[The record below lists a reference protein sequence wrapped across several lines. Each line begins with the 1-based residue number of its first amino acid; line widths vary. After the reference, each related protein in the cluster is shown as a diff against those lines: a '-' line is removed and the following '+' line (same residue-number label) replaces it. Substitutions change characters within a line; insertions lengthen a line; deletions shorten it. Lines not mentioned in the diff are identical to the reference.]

1 MTDDASPIGLTT
13 ATLRGRT
20 NANGSPSTYTFRYG
34 TNEAAVTAGTAPTL
48 AGGPFSAGTGSTF
61 QARAREVTGLTACT
75 TYYFRIEATNAQG
88 SDVRL
93 DAVVQDGLQARLWTT
108 LAVVYGTTSATFHS
122 RVNPNSLD
130 TKVWYEY
137 GTVASAAFGSRIP
150 ALGSEIEIGDGSKFV
165 SPNAYPTDG
174 LTKETA
180 YQVRAVATERRRH
193 DNRPGQDVHDE
204 RGRCTGSAGV
214 RRATPA
220 RRA

>member
-1 MTDDASPIGLTT
+1 MP
-13 ATLRGRT
+13 GR
-20 NANGSPSTYTFRYG
+20 S
-34 TNEAAVTAGTAPTL
+34 
-48 AGGPFSAGTGSTF
+48 
-61 QARAREVTGLTACT
+61 TGLTACT

-88 SDVRL
+88 SDVGSTL
-93 DAVVQDGLQARLWTT
+93 SFKTACKPDVDT

-130 TKVWYEY
+130 TTVWYEY

-180 YQVRAVATERRRH
+180 YQVRAVAQNAGGTTTGPVKTFTTNG
-193 DNRPGQDVHDE
+193 DGAQGPPGPQGDT
-204 RGRCTGSAGV
+204 GPQGLTGSTGAQGTPGANGAPGAIGP
-214 RRATPA
+214 RRSG
-220 RRA
+220 RAAADDLVGDPQSRVG